1 MADYLAAAY
10 LHERP
15 ATGDQDSF
23 PGFTR
28 GAQALARKDVE
39 TTSDA
44 AFSGAEEV
52 RSRGAVAFL
61 SVVAPEGRPVGA
73 TARVFLDLA
82 VTDGARDRLLEL
94 RGRLLLTPAG
104 DGWQIFGYDLSL
116 GASPA
121 KGGRR

>member
-1 MADYLAAAY
+1 
-10 LHERP
+10 
-15 ATGDQDSF
+15 
-23 PGFTR
+23 
-28 GAQALARKDVE
+28 
-39 TTSDA
+39 
-44 AFSGAEEV
+44 
-52 RSRGAVAFL
+52 
-61 SVVAPEGRPVGA
+61 
-73 TARVFLDLA
+73 VFLDLA